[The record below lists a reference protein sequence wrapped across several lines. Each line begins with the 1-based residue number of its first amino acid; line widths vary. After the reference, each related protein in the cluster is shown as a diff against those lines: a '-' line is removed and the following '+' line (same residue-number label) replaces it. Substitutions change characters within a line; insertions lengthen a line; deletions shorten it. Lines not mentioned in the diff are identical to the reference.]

1 MRGLGWLTGDT
12 DAIGTVLDLRRE
24 ACPSML
30 GVLSMKPR
38 ESALRLKRFE
48 ATERSRKV
56 SDLEATIR
64 TFDQLVFDLDRQ
76 IASEEDRTGVKD
88 LGHFAYSTFAKAAA
102 QRRDNLKTSIADLR
116 VQLEAAILARD
127 EAADTLAKAE
137 AGEGRDSDVT
147 RRRGERGSGVMLG

>member
-1 MRGLGWLTGDT
+1 
-12 DAIGTVLDLRRE
+12 
-24 ACPSML
+24 ML
-30 GVLSMKPR
+30 GILSMKPR

-56 SDLEATIR
+56 VDLETTIR
-64 TFDQLVFDLDRQ
+64 SFEQMVTDLDRQ

-88 LGHFAYSTFAKAAA
+88 AAHFNYSTFAKAAVL
-102 QRRDNLKTSIADLR
+102 RRDKLKTSIADLR
-116 VQLEAAILARD
+116 IQLEAAVLARN

-147 RRRGERGSGVMLG
+147 RRRGERGSGVMMG

>member
-1 MRGLGWLTGDT
+1 
-12 DAIGTVLDLRRE
+12 
-24 ACPSML
+24 
-30 GVLSMKPR
+30 MKPR

-56 SDLEATIR
+56 VDLETTIR
-64 TFDQLVFDLDRQ
+64 SFEQMVGDLDRQ

-88 LGHFAYSTFAKAAA
+88 ITHFNYSTFAKAAV
-102 QRRDNLKTSIADLR
+102 QRRDKLKTSIADLR
-116 VQLEAAILARD
+116 VQLEAAVLARN

-147 RRRGERGSGVMLG
+147 RRRGERGSGVMMS

>member
-1 MRGLGWLTGDT
+1 
-12 DAIGTVLDLRRE
+12 
-24 ACPSML
+24 ML

-56 SDLEATIR
+56 VDLETTIR
-64 TFDQLVFDLDRQ
+64 SFEQMVTDLDRQ

-88 LGHFAYSTFAKAAA
+88 IAHFNYSTFAKAAV
-102 QRRDNLKTSIADLR
+102 QRRDKLKTSIADLR
-116 VQLEAAILARD
+116 AQLEAAILARD

-147 RRRGERGSGVMLG
+147 RRRGERGSGVMMG

>member
-1 MRGLGWLTGDT
+1 
-12 DAIGTVLDLRRE
+12 
-24 ACPSML
+24 
-30 GVLSMKPR
+30 MKPR

-56 SDLEATIR
+56 ADLETTIR
-64 TFDQLVFDLDRQ
+64 SFEQMVTDLDRQ

-88 LGHFAYSTFAKAAA
+88 IAHFNYSTFAKAAV
-102 QRRDNLKTSIADLR
+102 QRRDKLKTSIADLR
-116 VQLEAAILARD
+116 AQLEAAILARD

-147 RRRGERGSGVMLG
+147 RRRGERGSGVMMG

>member
-1 MRGLGWLTGDT
+1 
-12 DAIGTVLDLRRE
+12 
-24 ACPSML
+24 
-30 GVLSMKPR
+30 MKPR

-56 SDLEATIR
+56 ADLETTIR
-64 TFDQLVFDLDRQ
+64 SFEQMVADLDRQ

-88 LGHFAYSTFAKAAA
+88 IAHFNYSTFAKAAV
-102 QRRDNLKTSIADLR
+102 QRRDKLKTSIADLR
-116 VQLEAAILARD
+116 AQLEAAILARD

-147 RRRGERGSGVMLG
+147 RRRGERGSGVMMG

>member
-1 MRGLGWLTGDT
+1 
-12 DAIGTVLDLRRE
+12 
-24 ACPSML
+24 ML
-30 GVLSMKPR
+30 GILSMKPR

-56 SDLEATIR
+56 ADLETTIR
-64 TFDQLVFDLDRQ
+64 SFEQMVADLDRQ

-88 LGHFAYSTFAKAAA
+88 IAHFNYSTFAKAAV
-102 QRRDNLKTSIADLR
+102 QRRDKLKTSIADLR
-116 VQLEAAILARD
+116 AQLEAAILARD

-147 RRRGERGSGVMLG
+147 RRRGERGSGVMMG

>member
-1 MRGLGWLTGDT
+1 
-12 DAIGTVLDLRRE
+12 
-24 ACPSML
+24 
-30 GVLSMKPR
+30 LSMKPR

-56 SDLEATIR
+56 IDLEATIR
-64 TFDQLVFDLDRQ
+64 SFEQMVADLDRQ

-88 LGHFAYSTFAKAAA
+88 IAHFNYSTFAKAAV
-102 QRRDNLKTSIADLR
+102 QRRDKLKTSIADLR
-116 VQLEAAILARD
+116 AQLQAAILARD

-147 RRRGERGSGVMLG
+147 RRRGERGSGVMMG